1 MQNGKVCSECGKPR
15 AKSSF
20 YVSSSSYDG
29 LMPICRKCIY
39 KAAFDLET
47 NDIDLN
53 GFSEILCKVNKP
65 FIESVLETSKK
76 EFRKK
81 VQNGRCKDKAG
92 IDYIEAIVGLYF
104 KNISSLPQY
113 KNITYSSL
121 NSKAAKKQ
129 ETKDLVYYLLDDN
142 FVVTE
147 DIIRLFGEGYIA
159 AEYQQMQKT
168 YNCAMQDYPNLTHAQ
183 IRLLLRY
190 VRYDAKEHSAMLKND
205 SDVDRWSKLASSAL
219 TQFVNAC
226 SKTNADN
233 SFSALMKKIKQTK
246 NMKDVL
252 PRFKYRPN
260 DAPDFIIWCYINYC
274 RRLEGKP
281 EVPYEDVYKF
291 YDEKVAE
298 YVEQYG
304 DPYGIFTDDPT
315 KQNREKIKDFIA
327 LPPNYYGDEHG
338 G

>member
-1 MQNGKVCSECGKPR
+1 MQNGKKICSECGKPR
-15 AKSSF
+15 VKSSF

-39 KAAFDLET
+39 KATFDPTT
-47 NDIDLN
+47 NDIDVN

-65 FIESVLETSKK
+65 FIESVLESSKK

-81 VQNGRCKDKAG
+81 VQNGRCKDKTG

-147 DIIRLFGEGYIA
+147 DIIRLFGEGYTAI
-159 AEYQQMQKT
+159 EYQQMQKT
-168 YNCAMQDYPNLTHAQ
+168 YSCAMQDYPNLTHAQ

-190 VRYDAKEHSAMLKND
+190 VRYDAKEHSAMMKND
-205 SDVDRWSKLASSAL
+205 SDIDRWSKLASSAL

-226 SKTNADN
+226 SKTDRK
-233 SFSALMKKIKQTK
+233 S
-246 NMKDVL
+246 V
-252 PRFKYRPN
+252 
-260 DAPDFIIWCYINYC
+260 
-274 RRLEGKP
+274 
-281 EVPYEDVYKF
+281 V
-291 YDEKVAE
+291 
-298 YVEQYG
+298 
-304 DPYGIFTDDPT
+304 
-315 KQNREKIKDFIA
+315 
-327 LPPNYYGDEHG
+327 
-338 G
+338 

>member
-1 MQNGKVCSECGKPR
+1 MQNSKKICSECGKPR
-15 AKSSF
+15 VKSSF

-39 KAAFDLET
+39 KAAFDPET

-129 ETKDLVYYLLDDN
+129 KTKDLVFYLSDDN

-147 DIIRLFGEGYIA
+147 DVIRLFGEGYTA

-190 VRYDAKEHSAMLKND
+190 VRYDAKEHIAIMKNA
-205 SDVDRWSKLASSAL
+205 SDVDRWSKLASGAL
-219 TQFVNAC
+219 AQFVNAC

-233 SFSALMKKIKQTK
+233 GFSALMEKIGQAE
-246 NMKDVL
+246 NVKDVL
-252 PRFKYRPN
+252 PRFEYRPN
-260 DAPDFIIWCYINYC
+260 DAPDFIIWCYVNYC

-281 EVPYEDVYKF
+281 EIDFEEIAVY
-291 YDEKVAE
+291 YDQAKADFIER
-298 YVEQYG
+298 YG
-304 DPYGIFTDDPT
+304 DPDGIFANDPT
-315 KQNREKIKDFIA
+315 SRNRDNIREYVT
-327 LPPNYYGDEHG
+327 LPLDYSISDR
-338 G
+338 

>member
-1 MQNGKVCSECGKPR
+1 MQNGKVCSECGKSK
-15 AKSSF
+15 ANSGFYKSF
-20 YVSSSSYDG
+20 SSYDG
-29 LMPICRKCIY
+29 LIPICRKCIY
-39 KAAFDLET
+39 KAAFDPET

-65 FIESVLETSKK
+65 FIETVLEASKK

-92 IDYIEAIVGLYF
+92 VDYIEAIVGLYF

-129 ETKDLVYYLLDDN
+129 ETKDLVYYLPDDN
-142 FVVTE
+142 FAVTE
-147 DIIRLFGEGYIA
+147 EMIRLYGEGYTA

-190 VRYDAKEHSAMLKND
+190 VRYDAKEHIAIMKNA
-205 SDVDRWSKLASSAL
+205 SDVDRWSKLANGAL
-219 TQFVNAC
+219 AQFVNAC

-233 SFSALMKKIKQTK
+233 GFSALMEKIGQAE
-246 NMKDVL
+246 NVKDVL
-252 PRFKYRPN
+252 PRFEYRPN
-260 DAPDFIIWCYINYC
+260 DAPDFIIWCYVNYC

-281 EVPYEDVYKF
+281 EIDFEEIADY
-291 YDEKVAE
+291 YDQAKADFIER
-298 YVEQYG
+298 YG
-304 DPYGIFTDDPT
+304 DSDGIFADDPT
-315 KQNREKIKDFIA
+315 LRNRDNIREYIT
-327 LPPNYYGDEHG
+327 LPPDYSISDR
-338 G
+338 